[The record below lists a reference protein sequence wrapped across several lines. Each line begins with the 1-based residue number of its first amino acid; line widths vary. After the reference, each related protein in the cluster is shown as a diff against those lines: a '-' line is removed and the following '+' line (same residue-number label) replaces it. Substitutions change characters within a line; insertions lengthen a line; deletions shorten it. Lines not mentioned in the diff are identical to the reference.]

1 VSSIANQLF
10 EQSVRVGLV
19 RMRRANEIHWNVRI
33 DQNRTRGWNCV
44 WKMKSPVCYQAQI
57 ETRNAASVFPEPVGA
72 EISMACL
79 ARYLRCPRSYR
90 YRYLDGWR
98 EKETRA
104 AMVFGRCFE
113 KALGAYFCQE
123 DSAAALFKG
132 WDAYR
137 DAPFEFRKGESWDR
151 LFHQGVHLLETFA
164 RDNRIRIRSP
174 KKSLQMKVL
183 RTLPGGSEFVAY
195 LDALGEVDGQHCL
208 IDWKTTTSRYS
219 TEPEGLLSLD
229 PQLICYSWISG
240 IPEVALVVFVRKHA
254 PEIQY
259 LRASISE
266 EQCQEFGR
274 LVETT
279 TGQIEA
285 AQFVPHSGIRFP
297 QNGCL
302 SCPHLGL
309 CLNNQPLVDTN
320 LVRKAG
326 ASDLDWLDEL
336 VD

>member
-1 VSSIANQLF
+1 MVYSY
-10 EQSVRVGLV
+10 
-19 RMRRANEIHWNVRI
+19 
-33 DQNRTRGWNCV
+33 T
-44 WKMKSPVCYQAQI
+44 QI
-57 ETRNAASVFPEPVGA
+57 SQ
-72 EISMACL
+72 
-79 ARYLRCPRSYR
+79 YLRCPRSYR

-113 KALGAYFCQE
+113 KALSAYFCQE
-123 DSAAALFKG
+123 DGAAVLFKE

-137 DAPFEFRKGESWDR
+137 DVSFEYRKGETWDHI
-151 LFHQGVHLLETFA
+151 FHQGVHLLETFA
-164 RDNRIRIRSP
+164 RDNRIQICNP
-174 KKSLQMKVL
+174 KKNLQIKML
-183 RTLPGGSEFVAY
+183 RALPGGSEFVAY
-195 LDALGEVDGQHCL
+195 LDAVGEIDGQHCL

-219 TEPEGLLSLD
+219 AEPEGLLSLD

-240 IPEVALVVFVRKHA
+240 ISEVALVVFVRKHA

-266 EQCQEFGR
+266 EQRQEFAR

-279 TGQIEA
+279 IGQIEG
-285 AQFVPHSGIRFP
+285 AQFVSHSGIRFP

-309 CLNNQPLVDTN
+309 CLNNEQLVAAN
-320 LVRKAG
+320 LARKPG